1 MELTKDFYKF
11 SLYSVLWFIP
21 LALIVNGTMQKYIY
35 FPDALNEAG
44 TAFFALM
51 GFILTFGIAVSE
63 FIKSVK
69 GSNE

>member
-1 MELTKDFYKF
+1 
-11 SLYSVLWFIP
+11 
-21 LALIVNGTMQKYIY
+21 MQKYIY